1 MKLKQ
6 ALRRYKNKRMGKP
19 AVIFFL
25 GLCLITVLTT
35 SSRAQKPITY
45 VDSLYKVLKTSK
57 GKQRVDLLNELS
69 DLNSRKDIDQPIA
82 FAKEALQLA
91 QNIKYPL
98 GQAYASYNL
107 GHHLISQG
115 SYSQAL
121 DYLFVAL
128 KVYEQVGVDL
138 KKAQV
143 LRAIG
148 HVYAGW
154 EAYQKSVEYYKQQL
168 NIGQETKDTVTISS
182 AYLNLSYAFLQSKK
196 PHRAITFLD
205 ESIKYSVAIN
215 DTLGIIIARANR
227 ADAYFQLGKNKQAL
241 KLLLE
246 TYEWYK
252 SHQYKDYE
260 QYACADIAEIYLAEK
275 RLNKAL
281 YYANMGYQLA
291 IDARSKPKAKEI
303 SDLLYSIYK
312 SKGNKSKALFYMEQA
327 KAYQDSI
334 LADQR
339 KNELA
344 SQDLLRMLERYEV
357 ENKSLKEYQQTSER
371 SKTRLSIINISI
383 LSVLVLVLIVGFLL
397 YRNNKFN
404 RERTEVMAKNRV
416 DIILQNKELK
426 KQHQAIEEKNEELKR
441 QHLHIFNSIRSAETI
456 QQAILPQEGLLRD
469 LLFDYFVIF
478 RPRDIVSGD
487 FYWLASSG
495 TRFQANSD
503 QLQKA
508 KTLVAVVDSTG
519 HGVPGAFMSMIG
531 NTLLDRIVKIER
543 VTTPSEI
550 LNRMNLEIFLALQQ
564 NSNNN
569 DEGMEMGICSFEKV
583 GNGQTKVIFSGA
595 RRPLYVVEN
604 ALSPIQKKVEVYRG
618 SRRYLGGK
626 RNIGAQFNDHELLL
640 NSGDAVYMSSDGF
653 VDQNSPDRR
662 KLGSEYLVSLLLE
675 NAHWAMPRQQKVL
688 SEALDNHQGESE
700 QRDDILL
707 MGVRIT

>member
-1 MKLKQ
+1 
-6 ALRRYKNKRMGKP
+6 MGKP
-19 AVIFFL
+19 VSIFFL
-25 GLCLITVLTT
+25 GLCLIVTLFT
-35 SSRAQKPITY
+35 SLQAQQPITY
-45 VDSLYKVLKTSK
+45 IDSLYQVLKVST
-57 GKQRVDLLNELS
+57 GRQRVDLLNELS
-69 DLNSRKDIDQPIA
+69 DLNSRKDIEKPIA

-91 QNIKYPL
+91 QTIKYPL

-128 KVYEQVGVDL
+128 KVYEQTDVAL

-148 HVYAGW
+148 HVYSGW
-154 EAYQKSVEYYKQQL
+154 EAYQKAVEYYKQQL
-168 NIGQETKDTVTISS
+168 NIGLTTKDTFTIGS
-182 AYLNLSYAFLQSKK
+182 AYLNLSYTFLQSKK
-196 PHRAITFLD
+196 PHRAIKFID
-205 ESIKYSVAIN
+205 ESLKYSVAAN

-227 ADAYFQLGKNKQAL
+227 ADAYFQLGKDKEAL
-241 KLLLE
+241 RLLLE
-246 TYEWYK
+246 TYQWYK
-252 SHQYKDYE
+252 KHQYKDYE
-260 QYACADIAEIYLAEK
+260 QYACADIAEIYLAQK
-275 RLNKAL
+275 RLKKAL
-281 YYANMGYQLA
+281 QYAKVGYELA
-291 IDARSKPKAKEI
+291 LDARSKPKAKEI
-303 SDLLYSIYK
+303 SDLLYKIYK
-312 SKGNKSKALFYMEQA
+312 LQGNKSKALFYLEQS

-344 SQDLLRMLERYEV
+344 SQDLLRVLEKYEV
-357 ENKSLKEYQQTSER
+357 ENKSLKEYRATSER
-371 SKTRLSIINISI
+371 SKTRLNLINIFI
-383 LSVLVLVLIVGFLL
+383 LFILGLALVVGFLL

-404 RERTEVMAKNRV
+404 RERTQLMAKNRV

-426 KQHQAIEEKNEELKR
+426 RQHQAIEEKNDQLKG

-456 QQAILPQEGLLRD
+456 QKAILPQEGLLRD
-469 LLFDYFVIF
+469 LLFDYFIIF

-487 FYWLASSG
+487 FYWLASAG
-495 TRFQANSD
+495 TRFQATNNST
-503 QLQKA
+503 QKA
-508 KTLVAVVDSTG
+508 KTLLAVVDSTG

-550 LNRMNLEIFLALQQ
+550 LTRMNLEIFLALQQ

-583 GNGQTKVIFSGA
+583 DNGQTKVVFSGA

-604 ALSPIQKKVEVYRG
+604 ALSSTQKNIETYKG

-626 RNIGAQFNDHELLL
+626 RNIGAQFFDHELLL

-653 VDQNSPDRR
+653 VDQNSHDRK
-662 KLGSEYLVSLLLE
+662 KLGSEQLVNLLLE
-675 NAHWAMPRQQKVL
+675 NAHWAMPKQEKMLVQ
-688 SEALDNHQGESE
+688 ALDNHQGDSE